1 MFRRFESSA
10 SSSAAGFLA
19 HTSMRRGIL
28 SILQTNSEAVTG
40 FLRVVPSLRGGGCSW
55 FSRVFRVF
63 GGCSWFFGCS
73 GMFRCSGVP
82 CSRVLTIL
90 QAAFKSSIYIFLY
103 GSIDICV
110 SSIYMCAV
118 RSIFVR
124 FDLFFAV

>member
-40 FLRVVPSLRGGGCSW
+40 FLRIVPSFRGGG
-55 FSRVFRVF
+55 
-63 GGCSWFFGCS
+63 GGGVPGFLGCS
-73 GMFRCSGVP
+73 GFLEDVPGFWGVPGCSGVP
-82 CSRVLTIL
+82 CSRVLAIL

-124 FDLFFAV
+124 VDLFFAV